1 MKFKEEIRRRLVDH
15 TVDGVTH
22 QIAQPY
28 KVKVPVLPRD
38 WDAAAMR
45 AVSTLVLALTGVAIV
60 WSTVSIGQ
68 LLQGGPGYAAA
79 TLFDISWLS
88 VLLLEWMARFDP
100 SKRKFAQVMGFI
112 LVGITAA
119 AIFWHGMLAGSVALA
134 VVGAAVSVIAKA
146 LWMAVF
152 KHVERELSA
161 EDRQWVA
168 VEMSKANAKIA
179 IAGVRRQAATAEVR
193 ARLEILAAEKA
204 LGELDEYETNTV
216 VEDGLSSTNTPEREV
231 ERVLVPATVSSANT
245 VREEPEP
252 ILSMAELARQQLGA
266 GASNKDTFD
275 EIMRRLPEAN
285 PDSVQATVRREA
297 RRLTRYM

>member
-28 KVKVPVLPRD
+28 KVRVPVLPAD
-38 WDAAAMR
+38 WDARAMK
-45 AVSTLVLALTGVAIV
+45 AVATLVLVLTGIAIA

-79 TLFDISWLS
+79 ALFDISWLS

-100 SKRKFAQVMGFI
+100 SKRKFARVLGFI

-134 VVGAAVSVIAKA
+134 VVGAMVSIIAKA

-152 KHVERELSA
+152 KHVDRELSA

-168 VEMSKANAKIA
+168 AEMSKANAQIA

-193 ARLEILAAEKA
+193 ARLELLAAEKA
-204 LGELDEYETNTV
+204 LGELDEQDANTDEPAAV
-216 VEDGLSSTNTPEREV
+216 LEPL
-231 ERVLVPATVSSANT
+231 RVPLNSANS
-245 VREEPEP
+245 VPEQG
-252 ILSMAELARQQLGA
+252 LSMAELARQQLTA
-266 GASNKDTFD
+266 GASNKDAAD
-275 EIMRRLPEAN
+275 EILRRLPEAN

>member
-1 MKFKEEIRRRLVDH
+1 MKFKEEIRKRLVDH

-28 KVKVPVLPRD
+28 RVKVPVLPAD
-38 WDAAAMR
+38 WDGRAMK
-45 AVSTLVLALTGVAIV
+45 AVSTLVLALTGIAIV

-79 TLFDISWLS
+79 ALFDISWLS

-100 SKRKFAQVMGFI
+100 SKRKFARTMGFL

-134 VVGAAVSVIAKA
+134 VVGAMVSVIAKA

-152 KHVERELSA
+152 KHVDRELSP

-168 VEMSKANAKIA
+168 AEMSKANAKIA
-179 IAGVRRQAATAEVR
+179 IAGVRRQAAAAEVR

-204 LGELDEYETNTV
+204 LGELDEQDANTA
-216 VEDGLSSTNTPEREV
+216 EHEV
-231 ERVLVPATVSSANT
+231 EQAPARVALSSANT
-245 VREEPEP
+245 VREPAAEV
-252 ILSMAELARQQLGA
+252 LSIAELARQQVAA
-266 GASNKDTFD
+266 GASNQQAAD
-275 EIMRRLPEAN
+275 EILRRLPGAN
-285 PDSVQATVRREA
+285 VKSVEATVRREA

>member
-28 KVKVPVLPRD
+28 RVKVPVLPAD
-38 WDAAAMR
+38 WDGRAMK
-45 AVSTLVLALTGVAIV
+45 AVSTLVLALTGIAVV

-79 TLFDISWLS
+79 ALFDISWLS

-100 SKRKFAQVMGFI
+100 SKRKFARTMGFL

-134 VVGAAVSVIAKA
+134 VVGAMVSVIAKA

-152 KHVERELSA
+152 KHVDRELSA

-168 VEMSKANAKIA
+168 AEMSKANAKIA
-179 IAGVRRQAATAEVR
+179 IAGVRRQAAAAEVR
-193 ARLEILAAEKA
+193 ARLELLAAEKA
-204 LGELDEYETNTV
+204 LGELDEQDANTA
-216 VEDGLSSTNTPEREV
+216 EHEV
-231 ERVLVPATVSSANT
+231 EQAPVPVALNRANT
-245 VREEPEP
+245 VREPAAEV
-252 ILSMAELARQQLGA
+252 LSIAELARQQVAA
-266 GASNKDTFD
+266 GASNQQAAD
-275 EIMRRLPEAN
+275 EILRRLPGAN
-285 PDSVQATVRREA
+285 VKSVEATVRREA